1 MVGVF
6 YFSRIYLWFVLY
18 KLGLVKNPRI
28 VLEYA
33 IRFLRGKRVLGIQKL
48 IKEFAVHELPPLFF
62 RGMLEI
68 IEGHK
73 RAGRKIVLVSNTID
87 ALVKEIA
94 SMIGVDDFIAL
105 KLEIKDNVY
114 TGKVSGSLV
123 YGENK
128 YNVILYYLY
137 THKDISLSN
146 SWAYADHTTD
156 EKLLSAVEH
165 PYAINPDSGL
175 EKKAAAKKWPI
186 LKFNLLQ

>member
-1 MVGVF
+1 MKELVIVDIDNTLIKGQSQKVLLRYLYNKKMVGVF

-128 YNVILYYLY
+128 YNVIKSTNQTPYLY
-137 THKDISLSN
+137 KH
-146 SWAYADHTTD
+146 Y
-156 EKLLSAVEH
+156 LLF
-165 PYAINPDSGL
+165 PTL
-175 EKKAAAKKWPI
+175 M
-186 LKFNLLQ
+186 Q